1 MFCLF
6 VEGFFG
12 GGQWEEV
19 GPRTLMRKRK
29 KRGYF
34 HYSFSTQGLQVAW
47 KTDVT
52 GVEGKTNHGAAIH
65 TEVPRYQWDHLIFP
79 HLVPANC

>member
-29 KRGYF
+29 KRGHF
-34 HYSFSTQGLQVAW
+34 HYSFSTQRLQVAW

-52 GVEGKTNHGAAIH
+52 GVEGRQTMGQRSTQRSPGTSGIISYFL
-65 TEVPRYQWDHLIFP
+65 T
-79 HLVPANC
+79 